1 MVLTLMTAALFA
13 SAPSATAAGSFSA
26 AAPEEKEICK
36 YRQKTGTR
44 FKKKECRTAKEWDEM
59 AENNRA
65 GLKEMT
71 DRPQIEIRRDDI

>member
-1 MVLTLMTAALFA
+1 MVLTLMIAALFA
-13 SAPSATAAGSFSA
+13 SAPSATVSGAFA
-26 AAPEEKEICK
+26 AAESEEKQICK

-44 FKKKECRTAKEWDEM
+44 FKFKDCRTAKEWEEM

-71 DRPQIEIRRDDI
+71 DRPQIEIRRD

>member
-1 MVLTLMTAALFA
+1 MVLTLMTVALFA
-13 SAPSATAAGSFSA
+13 SAPSGVAGGTFA
-26 AAPEEKEICK
+26 DAKPEEKEICK

-44 FKKKECRTAKEWDEM
+44 FKSKDCRTAKEWEEM

-71 DRPQIEIRRDDI
+71 DRPQIEIRKD

>member
-1 MVLTLMTAALFA
+1 MVLTLMTVALFA
-13 SAPSATAAGSFSA
+13 SAPSGEVVGAYA
-26 AAPEEKEICK
+26 AAESDEKEICK

-44 FKKKECRTAKEWDEM
+44 FKSKECRTAKEWEEM

-71 DRPQIEIRRDDI
+71 DRPQIEIRKD